1 MAARLEDDPL
11 LLAEPANFDPLYS
24 AVRHFGAL
32 GTEARDRTQEV
43 IGEALKGA
51 TRVCKRTIN
60 AVGGSDDELA
70 ERRQLLRLAAF
81 LQSWLVREA
90 EKLAAEVLPS
100 AVLAAAAKPKKGG
113 KKGAAAAEKGWS
125 WAEQR
130 ESAALLLLH
139 ALELD
144 LGVLWE
150 RRATGL
156 KWPPL
161 VAIAPPLAHATSLRA
176 QGVPACTPGGAAQAA
191 PKSQGAP
198 RRPACER
205 PQAEDAPLATSRRAP
220 EDGFSLLFSRAAF
233 AVLEQ
238 PAAAKALSVAL
249 KDVLW
254 RLIAVPVEH
263 YGQAE
268 ATASTLVELL
278 LGYEHLAAPLAE
290 LVQKLLE
297 EHDGVQ
303 PVLALLRQL
312 ADLARAD
319 LGADAAGPKNLAAF
333 LTALAAKAPLLLLA
347 NPELL
352 RVHLES
358 ESYALRCG
366 AVSACAL
373 LAVQATQLDAGAKA
387 EVAEAAEAMLQ
398 VPLARLLDVSSFVRC
413 RALGALLQLLE
424 ARALPHAAFT
434 EVAAAGLERLDDKN
448 ANVRRAALQLFR
460 GLLEFNP
467 FCPTLSRPQ
476 LEARRALLRANMPAP
491 TPMKGAKPTPEE
503 GGEGEEEAAAP
514 AEAAE
519 GETEGEEAA
528 APPTPPPA
536 PPAAPLDPTAA
547 ALQLAELALELEG
560 ALQARLPTVAALL
573 GSQTTSD
580 VLEALRAT
588 VAAHAF
594 ELHGARPAAML
605 LLVWSREPSVK
616 QACLEAAQAV
626 WLRAAPAA
634 RGEDRAVAAARG
646 LLLLVEG
653 STLAE
658 RTSLEAVVAE
668 WHVQGLLPSALLST
682 LWDCLQGRR
691 PELREGWQR
700 RGALALLNMAGG
712 TDAALLRRKMDVLIG
727 QLTTGDLKM
736 ARHAAAAL
744 RRCAAAGAVPAS
756 AARPLVHALEELVLR
771 PPAAA
776 QAEAWF
782 GAAEEAVAT
791 LYAACPAPV
800 EVGSELARQLAARAL
815 PSLVA
820 ASGATAEKVDADAAD
835 DADTDAE
842 GTVDS
847 GALARLLFLLG
858 QLALQTLVAIEAREK
873 SLAKTR
879 AALAD
884 AEEAKAA
891 GAEAAPPAAGKKGR
905 GKKGKDSEAEAGT
918 GAPEESAE
926 DQLARE
932 LGTSAAAAEAE
943 GEALLLLGEKLLQP
957 SALLGSFVPLV
968 VAVAANRDGAF
979 GAPLRAA
986 AALTLCQFMC
996 VSAPLCDAQ
1005 LPLLFTLLQREP
1017 EREIRANIVVAL
1029 GDVAVR
1035 GIATLCAQ

>member
-1 MAARLEDDPL
+1 MHPL
-11 LLAEPANFDPLYS
+11 D
-24 AVRHFGAL
+24 
-32 GTEARDRTQEV
+32 
-43 IGEALKGA
+43 
-51 TRVCKRTIN
+51 
-60 AVGGSDDELA
+60 
-70 ERRQLLRLAAF
+70 
-81 LQSWLVREA
+81 
-90 EKLAAEVLPS
+90 
-100 AVLAAAAKPKKGG
+100 
-113 KKGAAAAEKGWS
+113 
-125 WAEQR
+125 
-130 ESAALLLLH
+130 
-139 ALELD
+139 
-144 LGVLWE
+144 
-150 RRATGL
+150 
-156 KWPPL
+156 
-161 VAIAPPLAHATSLRA
+161 
-176 QGVPACTPGGAAQAA
+176 
-191 PKSQGAP
+191 
-198 RRPACER
+198 
-205 PQAEDAPLATSRRAP
+205 EDAPLATSRRAP

-366 AVSACAL
+366 AVSACAQ

-646 LLLLVEG
+646 LLQLVEG

-820 ASGATAEKVDADAAD
+820 ASGAPAEKANADAAD
-835 DADTDAE
+835 AAADPDAE

>member
-1 MAARLEDDPL
+1 M
-11 LLAEPANFDPLYS
+11 
-24 AVRHFGAL
+24 
-32 GTEARDRTQEV
+32 
-43 IGEALKGA
+43 
-51 TRVCKRTIN
+51 
-60 AVGGSDDELA
+60 
-70 ERRQLLRLAAF
+70 
-81 LQSWLVREA
+81 
-90 EKLAAEVLPS
+90 
-100 AVLAAAAKPKKGG
+100 
-113 KKGAAAAEKGWS
+113 
-125 WAEQR
+125 
-130 ESAALLLLH
+130 
-139 ALELD
+139 
-144 LGVLWE
+144 
-150 RRATGL
+150 
-156 KWPPL
+156 
-161 VAIAPPLAHATSLRA
+161 
-176 QGVPACTPGGAAQAA
+176 
-191 PKSQGAP
+191 
-198 RRPACER
+198 
-205 PQAEDAPLATSRRAP
+205 P
-220 EDGFSLLFSRAAF
+220 EDGFSLLFSGAAF

-238 PAAAKALSVAL
+238 PAVAKGLSVAL

-254 RLIAVPVEH
+254 RLVALPVEH

-290 LVQKLLE
+290 LVKKLLE

-358 ESYALRCG
+358 ESYSLRCG

-373 LAVQATQLDAGAKA
+373 LAVQASQLDAGAKA

-434 EVAAAGLERLDDKN
+434 EVATAGLERLDDKN

-503 GGEGEEEAAAP
+503 GVEGEEAAAAP
-514 AEAAE
+514 AEGAE

-528 APPTPPPA
+528 APPTPPPP

-547 ALQLAELALELEG
+547 ALQLAELALALEG
-560 ALQARLPTVAALL
+560 ALQARLPTVAAML

-594 ELHGARPAAML
+594 GLHGARPASML
-605 LLVWSREPSVK
+605 LLVWSREPAVK

-700 RGALALLNMAGG
+700 RGALALLNMAGSA
-712 TDAALLRRKMDVLIG
+712 DAALLRRKMDVLIS

-782 GAAEEAVAT
+782 GAAEAAVAT

-820 ASGATAEKVDADAAD
+820 AGGAPVEKANADAAD
-835 DADTDAE
+835 NADADADAK

-891 GAEAAPPAAGKKGR
+891 GAEAAPPAAD
-905 GKKGKDSEAEAGT
+905 KKGKGKNKGSEAGT

-932 LGTSAAAAEAE
+932 LGTNAAAAEAE
-943 GEALLLLGEKLLQP
+943 GEALLLLGENLLQP

-1035 GIATLCAQ
+1035 GIATQCTQCIQCKARHD